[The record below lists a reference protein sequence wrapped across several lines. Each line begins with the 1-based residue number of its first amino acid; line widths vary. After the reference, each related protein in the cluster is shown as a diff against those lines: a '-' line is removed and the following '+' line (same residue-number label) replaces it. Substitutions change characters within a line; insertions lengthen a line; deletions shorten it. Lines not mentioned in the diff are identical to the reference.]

1 MNETEKFQKA
11 LAETAK
17 TAGKDL
23 AGKSAFAELL
33 VQMVEPNH
41 LTLDLFNTFM
51 PTRQANIGDPI
62 IRRLRRGKYSV
73 QSMVPGTNH
82 LVSQPT
88 TVQDYHSYVFDRL
101 IGGVRESLWNVQQGN
116 MITVEMMRQ
125 QLAFDLTDN
134 LVNRVFNLLS
144 SVWTTANTPSH
155 YVETAALT
163 YTALDTLMENVMY
176 TAGGVKAIIGTRK
189 ALLPIYK
196 FASFREYIYSGTSN
210 TIAYPVNEKLLEY
223 LNTNRVSYY
232 MGVPLIELPQVF
244 KNDLPNPRA
253 ALIPED
259 KIILV
264 GNNAG
269 EVLLYGG
276 TEYQESVDMNIQP
289 ADYTLHAWMSYGLV
303 VDMPQNIGVIK
314 ITS

>member
-1 MNETEKFQKA
+1 MNDNEKYKKA
-11 LAETAK
+11 LAETVK
-17 TAGKDL
+17 TAGTDR
-23 AGKSAFAELL
+23 AGKSAFAELM

-41 LTLDLFNTFM
+41 LTLDLFNAFI
-51 PTRQANIGDPI
+51 PTRQANLGDPI

-73 QSMVPGTNH
+73 QSMVPGTSH

-101 IGGVRESLWNVQQGN
+101 IGGVRESLWNIQQGN
-116 MITVEMMRQ
+116 VITVDQMRQ
-125 QLAFDLTDN
+125 QLAWDLTDN
-134 LVNRVFNLLS
+134 LVNRVFNLLA

-155 YVETAALT
+155 YVETSALT
-163 YTALDTLMENVMY
+163 YTALDTLIENVMY

-196 FASFREYIYSGTSN
+196 FASFREYIYTGGSDK
-210 TIAYPVNEKLLEY
+210 IAYPIEPKLMEY
-223 LNTNRVSYY
+223 MNTNRVSYY
-232 MGVPLIELPQVF
+232 MGVPLIEVPQVF
-244 KNDLPNPRA
+244 KNNLPTPRA
-253 ALIPED
+253 ALVPED
-259 KIILV
+259 QIVLV

-276 TEYQESVDMNIQP
+276 TDYQENVDMNIQP
-289 ADYTLHAWMSYGLV
+289 ADYTLHAWMQYGMV
-303 VDMPQNIGVIK
+303 IDAPENIGVIK